1 MVLPAIIAG
10 AAALGSAYM
19 SASEQ
24 TKAARRAEQAQKDAA
39 REREKLADEL
49 GADSNRY
56 GIVTDDGTQFLNPGD
71 FQYQALDAYRPEA
84 ESVVELGPS
93 AMTGIS
99 MDPATREAQMRALD
113 EMSMMTEGDGMSAID
128 AANVANINRQ
138 ISQAQRGSRDAI
150 ASNMRQRGIEGS
162 GLELA
167 AQLQAQ
173 QASADRASQAGLD
186 EAASSMQRKMAAL
199 EALGSLGGNIR
210 GQDFGEQA
218 DIAQSQDAVS
228 RFNAS
233 NRQDVMSRN
242 VGARNSASESDWRNR
257 QGIANNNVGMNYDV
271 ANQNNNI
278 ARGQASFGNN
288 ANETMYNRSADRS
301 GLRAGIASDRGNAAS
316 NIAMNNGQN
325 QANMYAGI
333 GQGIMQG
340 ANSYMQ
346 YDAAEKDR
354 DAQYGNRQ

>member
-1 MVLPAIIAG
+1 
-10 AAALGSAYM
+10 
-19 SASEQ
+19 
-24 TKAARRAEQAQKDAA
+24 
-39 REREKLADEL
+39 
-49 GADSNRY
+49 
-56 GIVTDDGTQFLNPGD
+56 
-71 FQYQALDAYRPEA
+71 
-84 ESVVELGPS
+84 
-93 AMTGIS
+93 
-99 MDPATREAQMRALD
+99 MDPATREAQMQALSELS
-113 EMSMMTEGDGMSAID
+113 EMTQGDGMSAID

-150 ASNMRQRGIEGS
+150 ASNMRQRGVQGS

-233 NRQDVMSRN
+233 NRQDVYGRN
-242 VGARNSASESDWRNR
+242 TDRRNTASEGDWRNR
-257 QGIANNNVGMNYDV
+257 QNISNNNVGMNYDV
-271 ANQNNNI
+271 ANQNNNLASGKAGFANDANQQLYGRSYDREMVRSGI
-278 ARGQASFGNN
+278 SSDRAAAQGGAANQRGQA
-288 ANETMYNRSADRS
+288 D
-301 GLRAGIASDRGNAAS
+301 ASMWG
-316 NIAMNNGQN
+316 
-325 QANMYAGI
+325 GI
-333 GQGIMQG
+333 GQGISQG
-340 ANSYMQ
+340 AGAYMQ

-354 DAQYGNRQ
+354 AARNGR